1 MTEKEIIKNTIAKYK
16 GRKIDTFEHI
26 PEISSYCRNYYRGD
40 DGDILFAECDD
51 DCYTAWYICDK
62 NDPTN
67 WRKRVYF
74 GDSFYSPDHEEL
86 IEERIEYP

>member
-16 GRKIDTFEHI
+16 GRSIDSFIHI
-26 PEISSYCRNYYRGD
+26 KELSSYCRNYYKAD
-40 DGDILFAECDD
+40 DGDILFADCDD

-67 WRKRVYF
+67 WIKRVHF
-74 GDSFYSPDHEEL
+74 GDSFYSDKDEV
-86 IEERIEYP
+86 IEERIEY